1 MLFKLE
7 TRLRR
12 LVWRASNPTY
22 AIFMSSCVVSFLFMK
37 AAATA
42 YGPTDTHRKR
52 VAADGTYA
60 KRRFAEVND
69 NPLYRCVRALR
80 KAARCD
86 GPARLLRAR
95 GWRRREHAG
104 AGVGTFK
111 LPSHGCSHRGRRLGT
126 GSEPRNGA
134 RLCRATFRPD

>member
-12 LVWRASNPTY
+12 LVWRASNPVYNVFIT
-22 AIFMSSCVVSFLFMK
+22 STVLSFFAMK
-37 AAATA
+37 ALASS
-42 YGPTDTHRKR
+42 YGPADTHRRR
-52 VAADGTYA
+52 VEADGTYA

-104 AGVGTFK
+104 AGVGTLT
-111 LPSHGCSHRGRRLGT
+111 LPSHGSHRGRLGT